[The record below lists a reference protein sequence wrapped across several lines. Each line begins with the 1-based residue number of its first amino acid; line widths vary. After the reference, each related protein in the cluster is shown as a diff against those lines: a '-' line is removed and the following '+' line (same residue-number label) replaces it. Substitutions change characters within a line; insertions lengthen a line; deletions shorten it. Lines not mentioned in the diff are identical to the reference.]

1 MQQITL
7 ITRVISFISISY
19 TLSSAKTSSTVLH
32 KNKLPCVQTAFFKKE
47 CWKKKKNI
55 YTKVHHSKKAI
66 LVQH

>member
-7 ITRVISFISISY
+7 ITRVISFILISY
-19 TLSSAKTSSTVLH
+19 TLSSAKTTSTVLH
-32 KNKLPCVQTAFFKKE
+32 KNKLPCVQTAFLKRSVGKR
-47 CWKKKKNI
+47 KNI